1 MRRICR
7 VLIGLLGLMLSP
19 LAFAHPGDD
28 VDAFYAPPTSEIKIE
43 VRDGIRY
50 ITSNGLPNH
59 QTGQFPNRNNPGTIK
74 PQNYSFQMPA
84 EPKEND
90 QLTTIGSPGT
100 KFGKQPPP
108 DGHPPL
114 LFGVALNGVVFDPTT
129 AEWFRDDV
137 TTGWHI
143 EAIGTRPMLGI
154 DSSNAHVQPPTGTY
168 HYHGVPVGLVGKLA
182 GKDAGR
188 TMIQIG
194 WAADGF
200 PAYAIWGYADASDP
214 KSPLKELKSSYRLK
228 SGNRPTDKNSPGG
241 KYDGT
246 YTQDYE
252 FVEGSGDLDEANGRK
267 GVTPEFPNGTY
278 YYVLTEKYPM
288 VPRWFK
294 GTPDDSFR
302 HKPPNGGRGGGPPG
316 GDGPPPR

>member
-1 MRRICR
+1 MRCR
-7 VLIGLLGLMLSP
+7 RFAIGLFALMLSP

-28 VDAFYAPPTSEIKIE
+28 VDAYYAPPTSEVKIE

-50 ITSNGLPNH
+50 ITSNGIPDH
-59 QTGQFPNRNNPGTIK
+59 QTGQFPNRNNPGTIR
-74 PQNYSFQMPA
+74 PQSYSFEMPA
-84 EPKEND
+84 DPKEND
-90 QLTTIGSPGT
+90 QFTTIGTPGT
-100 KFGKQPPP
+100 KFGKKPPP

-143 EAIGTRPMLGI
+143 EAIGPRPMLGI

-188 TMIQIG
+188 KMIQVG

-200 PAYAIWGYADASDP
+200 PAYAIWGYSNANDP

-228 SGNRPTDKNSPGG
+228 SGNRPTGANSPGG
-241 KYDGT
+241 QIRRHLHPGLRIR
-246 YTQDYE
+246 QR
-252 FVEGSGDLDEANGRK
+252 LGRSRRSQRPHRRHA
-267 GVTPEFPNGTY
+267 GISRWH
-278 YYVLTEKYPM
+278 VLLRPHRKI
-288 VPRWFK
+288 
-294 GTPDDSFR
+294 S
-302 HKPPNGGRGGGPPG
+302 
-316 GDGPPPR
+316 DGPTLVQRHPRRQLPPSSPQWWPRRPGR